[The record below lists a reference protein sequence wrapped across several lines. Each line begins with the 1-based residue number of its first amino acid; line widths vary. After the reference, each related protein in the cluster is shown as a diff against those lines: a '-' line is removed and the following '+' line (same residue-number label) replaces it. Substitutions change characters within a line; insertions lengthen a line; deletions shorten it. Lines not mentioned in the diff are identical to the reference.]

1 MALFE
6 DRNGIFLNGNT
17 KSTIETQFSA
27 ELQDEYF
34 DVEDNSWWFSY
45 KYDVIRYFS
54 NRFFKK
60 NIRTYDIGGGNG
72 YIAGRLTKDGYDMA
86 LIEPAYEA
94 CVNAKRRGV
103 PCCINGSIEDVDF
116 AICQCTCLDVLEHVE
131 DDNCFLS
138 SIYDRMPKGGRI
150 ILTVPAFMSLWSSED
165 VKLGHF
171 RRYNRKDL
179 CNQLESNGFRVLYSN
194 YFFSFLYI
202 PIWLIRVL
210 MEKLKISKRSEELS
224 FEENARREA
233 NQHKK
238 RNGIVSFVLKCFEG
252 IEMLFLRRNIKLPF
266 GSSVIVV
273 AEKK

>member
-45 KYDVIRYFS
+45 KYEVIRYFS
-54 NRFFKK
+54 DIFFKK
-60 NIRTYDIGGGNG
+60 VLKTYDIGGGNG

-94 CVNAKRRGV
+94 CVNARRRGV
-103 PCCINGSIEDVDF
+103 SCCINGSIEDVDF
-116 AICQCTCLDVLEHVE
+116 DICQCTCLDVLEHVE
-131 DDNCFLS
+131 DDNSFLS
-138 SIYDRMPKGGRI
+138 SIYDKMPKGGRI

-194 YFFSFLYI
+194 YFFSFLFI

-210 MEKLKISKRSEELS
+210 MEKLRISKRSEELS

-252 IEMLFLRRNIKLPF
+252 VEMFFLRRNIRLLF

>member
-1 MALFE
+1 MELTK
-6 DRNGIFLNGNT
+6 DINGIYLNGNT

-45 KYDVIRYFS
+45 KYEVIRYFS
-54 NRFFKK
+54 DIFFKK
-60 NIRTYDIGGGNG
+60 VLKTYDIGGGNG
-72 YIAGRLTKDGYDMA
+72 YIAGRLTKYGYDMA

-94 CVNAKRRGV
+94 CVNARRRGV

-116 AICQCTCLDVLEHVE
+116 DICQCTCLDVLEHVE
-131 DDNCFLS
+131 DDNSFLS
-138 SIYDRMPKGGRI
+138 SIYYRMPKGGRI

-171 RRYNRKDL
+171 RRYNRKGLYDL
-179 CNQLESNGFRVLYSN
+179 FESNGFRVLYSS

-202 PIWLIRVL
+202 PIWLIRVML
-210 MEKLKISKRSEELS
+210 EKLKISKRSEELS
-224 FEENARREA
+224 FDENARREA
-233 NQHKK
+233 NQHKRRK
-238 RNGIVSFVLKCFEG
+238 GIVSFVLKCFEG
-252 IEMLFLRRNIKLPF
+252 VEMYFLRRNIRLLF

>member
-45 KYDVIRYFS
+45 KYEVIQYFS
-54 NRFFKK
+54 GRFFKK
-60 NIRTYDIGGGNG
+60 GLRTYDIGGGNG

-94 CVNAKRRGV
+94 CINAKRRGV
-103 PCCINGSIEDVDF
+103 LCCINGSIEDADF
-116 AICQCTCLDVLEHVE
+116 NICQCTCLDVLEHVE
-131 DDNCFLS
+131 DDNHFLS
-138 SIYDRMPKGGRI
+138 SIYDKMPKGGRI

-171 RRYNRKDL
+171 RRYSRKDL

-194 YFFSFLYI
+194 YFFSFLFI

-210 MEKLKISKRSEELS
+210 MEKLRISKRSEELS

-238 RNGIVSFVLKCFEG
+238 RNGIVSFVLKSFEG
-252 IEMLFLRRNIKLPF
+252 VEMFFLRRNIRLLF